1 VLGALVALLSIQ
13 SGAFAQN
20 FTASFADVLTL
31 YDVGEYD
38 AVARGLRTSIDGDH
52 DRTIKLLTREAE
64 AWIALNGPSEMPRR
78 RMVAATFALELGLA
92 GVDTQ
97 WEFSRQAVEWACGVL
112 RRAGKPT
119 EAERQWHLAA
129 LALLE
134 ATFQPSSVILLRPEA
149 GSLAPHIR
157 HVSDRFPGE
166 PRLALARALP
176 DEHEYWKQRIEIV
189 NGVLAVNESV
199 ASVAIPSLERAAQ
212 HPDTRAEARL
222 RLGHLE
228 YRRGNFAPALAHLA
242 AAAEGDDDPT
252 RTYLAHLFT
261 GWVHEKAGRP
271 DEAIA
276 SFRQALAA
284 VNGLA
289 AARGLGVR
297 LYEQDNRDEADALV
311 KAALEP
317 ATAVP
322 DPWKVYAYG
331 DFRRFPQL
339 LARLRARLQSQ

>member
-1 VLGALVALLSIQ
+1 VVVAGLLCVPWGARAQ
-13 SGAFAQN
+13 S

-31 YDVGEYD
+31 YDVGEYEV
-38 AVARGLRTSIDGDH
+38 VARGLRASIAGDP

-64 AWIALNGPSEMPRR
+64 AWIALTGPSEAPRR
-78 RMVAATFALELGLA
+78 RLVAATFALELGLA

-97 WEFSRQAVEWACGVL
+97 WEFTKQAVEWACGVL

-119 EAERQWHLAA
+119 EVERQWHLAA

-134 ATFQPSSVILLRPEA
+134 ATFQPTSLTVQAPEA
-149 GSLAPHIR
+149 GSLSPHIR
-157 HVSDRFPGE
+157 HVTDRFPGE

-176 DEHEYWKQRIEIV
+176 DEHEYWKQRIAIV
-189 NGVLAVNESV
+189 NGIPVVNEKV
-199 ASVAIPSLERAAQ
+199 ASVAIPALERAAK

-228 YRRGNFAPALAHLA
+228 YRRGNLAQALAHLA

-252 RTYLAHLFT
+252 RTYLAHLFA

-271 DEAIA
+271 NDAIE
-276 SFRQALAA
+276 SFRQSLAA
-284 VNGLA
+284 VNGLSA
-289 AARGLGVR
+289 ALGLGVR
-297 LYEQDNRDEADALV
+297 LYEQDNREEADALV

-331 DFRRFPQL
+331 DFRRFPYL

>member
-1 VLGALVALLSIQ
+1 MAALLCVQ
-13 SGAFAQN
+13 SGAVAQN

-38 AVARGLRTSIDGDH
+38 AVSRGLRASMAADP
-52 DRTIKLLTREAE
+52 DRTIQLLSREAE
-64 AWIALNGPSEMPRR
+64 AWITLNGPSEAPRR
-78 RMVAATFALELGLA
+78 RLVAATFALELGMA
-92 GVDTQ
+92 GIETQ
-97 WEFSRQAVEWACGVL
+97 WEFTKQAVEWACGVL

-119 EAERQWHLAA
+119 EVERQWHLTA

-134 ATFQPSSVILLRPEA
+134 ATFQPSSLVVKVPEA
-149 GSLAPHIR
+149 DSLSAHIR
-157 HVSDRFPGE
+157 HLADRFPGE

-176 DEHEYWKQRIEIV
+176 HEHEYWRLRMAPV
-189 NGVLAVNESV
+189 NGVLIINEAV
-199 ASVAIPSLERAAQ
+199 ASVAIPALERAAK

-228 YRRGNFAPALAHLA
+228 YRRGNLAPALEHLA

-252 RTYLAHLFT
+252 RTYLAHLFA

-271 DEAIA
+271 NEAIA
-276 SFRQALAA
+276 SFRQSLAA

-289 AARGLGVR
+289 AALGLGVR
-297 LYEQDNRDEADALV
+297 LYEQDKRDEADALV

-331 DFRRFPQL
+331 DFRRFPYL
-339 LARLRARLQSQ
+339 LARLRARLSQ